1 MSTTDRLPELSG
13 PYVTRDVCAAVHAEQ
28 REANE
33 RTWDEIR
40 SLRRLVIAL
49 VVGGQLFGG
58 GLNLAGFGYWL
69 QQHASQPHPATV
81 QMVAAAR
88 AEAREDL
95 RDLRREV
102 HELATSV
109 LKRSESARSAPLKE
123 QGDKECIVP
132 RVFR

>member
-1 MSTTDRLPELSG
+1 MTTTDRRSEMRSA
-13 PYVTRDVCAAVHAEQ
+13 YVTRDICETLHREQ

-33 RTWDEIR
+33 RTWGEIR
-40 SLRRLVIAL
+40 TLRRLVILL

-69 QQHASQPHPATV
+69 QQHAAQPHPATV

-88 AEAREDL
+88 TEAREDL

-102 HELATSV
+102 RELAAALRGRTEPVPPPSP
-109 LKRSESARSAPLKE
+109 SKE
-123 QGDKECIVP
+123 GDQP
-132 RVFR
+132 

>member
-69 QQHASQPHPATV
+69 QQHTSQPHPATV

-109 LKRSESARSAPLKE
+109 LKRSESARPAPLKE

-132 RVFR
+132 RVFK